1 MFTMKLICCKTRKS
15 FLQKKKFLFKGKR
28 GLLFF
33 CCRKKKSKMSFD
45 DDDLARYVYGSGGG
59 GGKSKAP
66 RLSSKEEDYEEQEYP
81 VAKAEYPAAAAAQQ
95 KPKGKVSFLVE
106 EDDDEED
113 ERPKK
118 VVRRKRSSFSSG
130 SADAE
135 EENEGPPDDFIES
148 LAKQGKQFTLAIGR
162 NPMQRTNGRKITA
175 RAKLAARFLVEQA
188 QAAKLTSN
196 TRQELQMLLDCPDD
210 GTRIDPLITIFTR
223 VPTGTCIIHVK
234 EIVPVSTL
242 LKAIA
247 LNAQFTIQVTGKAK
261 SQAMP
266 FAQVSV
272 KPCKENKE
280 IIDVQTFD
288 IEKIVEE
295 KMQEEGHDEQQVK
308 AYMYSV
314 GPVSSE
320 QASDVDFIETHVEQV
335 KDIFKGKLVVLR
347 ESKPAARRAAG
358 LIQEEDE

>member
-1 MFTMKLICCKTRKS
+1 MKLICCETCKS
-15 FLQKKKFLFKGKR
+15 FCKNKVFIQKEKGAVC
-28 GLLFF
+28 FF
-33 CCRKKKSKMSFD
+33 PQKKSKMSFD

-81 VAKAEYPAAAAAQQ
+81 VAKAEYPAAQQ

-106 EDDDEED
+106 EDDEED

-118 VVRRKRSSFSSG
+118 AVSRKRSSFSS
-130 SADAE
+130 SADVE

-162 NPMQRTNGRKITA
+162 NPMQRSNGRKITA

-188 QAAKLTSN
+188 QAAKLTSD

-266 FAQVSV
+266 FAQVHV

-320 QASDVDFIETHVEQV
+320 QASDMDFIETHVEQV
-335 KDIFKGKLVVLR
+335 KDIFKGKLVVLKDNKR
-347 ESKPAARRAAG
+347 PPAALRAAG
-358 LIQEEDE
+358 GILLDEEE